1 VTRYEQLKFA
11 LSVLASP
18 ANEQVQYLSS
28 IGHFEDEPPPDSN
41 CVSLYE
47 SQKYD
52 YWNID
57 ELSLQFSDIACA
69 RGDMKG
75 NGEINDDQYNCIS
88 DLDEVLRQ
96 QSGEENAP
104 FWTLIA
110 MREDTRWEQ
119 VRQLAKECLLKF

>member
-1 VTRYEQLKFA
+1 
-11 LSVLASP
+11 
-18 ANEQVQYLSS
+18 
-28 IGHFEDEPPPDSN
+28 
-41 CVSLYE
+41 
-47 SQKYD
+47 
-52 YWNID
+52 
-57 ELSLQFSDIACA
+57 
-69 RGDMKG
+69 MKG